1 MKKEICFAFIF
12 FIILQSIAI
21 ASDLSNNYPGSVL
34 LPGPSGPK
42 INNLQITGTDSGV
55 ETLNNKT
62 IVSPIII
69 GNPSGSGL
77 PIIIQKGGVTSN
89 YTGLTSTVFSSI
101 DSTLNYTVTVPIN
114 WKLTITA
121 SFQGVLSATGGS
133 AYFEIN
139 RDTTQVADG
148 EFNDGLIWKT
158 VILQYL
164 FTGDG
169 SSHAFSLQYSI
180 SGSVS
185 LGVYYVTIIYR
196 LEPAN

>member
-12 FIILQSIAI
+12 FFILQSIAI
-21 ASDLSNNYPGSVL
+21 ASDLSNNYSGSVL
-34 LPGPSGPK
+34 LPGTSGPK
-42 INNLQITGTDSGV
+42 IKNLQITGTDSGV

-62 IVSPIII
+62 IVSPIIN

-77 PIIIQKGGVTSN
+77 PILIQKGGENSN
-89 YTGLTSTVFSSI
+89 YTGLTSTVFTSI
-101 DSTLNYTVTVPIN
+101 NSALNYTVTVPIG

-133 AYFEIN
+133 AYFDMN
-139 RDTTQVADG
+139 MDATAVANS

-158 VILQYL
+158 VSLQYL

-169 SSHAFSLQYSI
+169 SSHAFSLQ
-180 SGSVS
+180 
-185 LGVYYVTIIYR
+185 
-196 LEPAN
+196 